1 MARLCC
7 RFCSTMA
14 FYMPPLAKP
23 FKLTKTAF
31 ALDSRKPVHEQHLP
45 LINPKPLYPSNR
57 CNSSPSFVSDLS
69 LNRNKHPGIF
79 CNSALKEE
87 EKGKLLPLAVLEA
100 VSDDA
105 LLAASNLRVRTF
117 YDFKQ
122 SYGVEE
128 HRRYRSQLEFEAL
141 KARIAGELVGFEKV
155 TCVIATIPFSVSLNL
170 TDDLC
175 SLCKGTDA
183 QFTRAYLTNV
193 CVAQELQRKGIGSAL
208 IRQAVKIA
216 EQWGMTDLYVHVEVD
231 NDGARC
237 LYEKSGFIYE
247 SGEPAWRARFL
258 GRPRRFL
265 LWANMNKLLS
275 HP

>member
-1 MARLCC
+1 
-7 RFCSTMA
+7 MA

-175 SLCKGTDA
+175 SLCKAIINGEEQIVAGTLDLTQSSQLPDEIPGTCPQGTDA

-216 EQWGMTDLYVHVEVD
+216 EQWGNFHI
-231 NDGARC
+231 N
-237 LYEKSGFIYE
+237 
-247 SGEPAWRARFL
+247 
-258 GRPRRFL
+258 
-265 LWANMNKLLS
+265 
-275 HP
+275 